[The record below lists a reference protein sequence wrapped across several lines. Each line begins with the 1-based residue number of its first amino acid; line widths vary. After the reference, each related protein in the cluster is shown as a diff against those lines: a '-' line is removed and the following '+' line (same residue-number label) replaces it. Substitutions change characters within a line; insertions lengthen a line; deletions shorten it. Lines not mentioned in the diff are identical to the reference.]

1 MQASWIVD
9 HHFLNGKRVPTA
21 GESKTLAPDD
31 SRFDVALGSIVAVTY
46 EDGTTFLLNYNSF
59 EVKTE
64 WNGKT
69 YTIGAFDFAT
79 IH

>member
-1 MQASWIVD
+1 MPMPLQNLTI
-9 HHFLNGKRVPTA
+9 
-21 GESKTLAPDD
+21 AP
-31 SRFDVALGSIVAVTY
+31 GSIVSVTY

-59 EVKTE
+59 EVTTSFG
-64 WNGKT
+64 GKT